1 VVPPAGA
8 GWHKLR
14 DDNYSIAFVK
24 VLPTRYPA
32 SDKGHT
38 FYVMAW
44 ISRLEAPAN
53 SSSAVEGSLQQ
64 RMTAASKRLHLLMFN
79 QRRQAG
85 RKWDCVVYDAQFE
98 ERDNPRFPASTV
110 LIMDTHGL
118 YCAHPLI
125 SDAAVNLFY
134 SERRVRGI
142 ASYFDE
148 ALRKE
153 AEDFIDNVTLIPA
166 PSGPLPPPPRERTLF
181 G

>member
-1 VVPPAGA
+1 
-8 GWHKLR
+8 
-14 DDNYSIAFVK
+14 
-24 VLPTRYPA
+24 
-32 SDKGHT
+32 
-38 FYVMAW
+38 
-44 ISRLEAPAN
+44 
-53 SSSAVEGSLQQ
+53 
-64 RMTAASKRLHLLMFN
+64 
-79 QRRQAG
+79 
-85 RKWDCVVYDAQFE
+85 
-98 ERDNPRFPASTV
+98 
-110 LIMDTHGL
+110 
-118 YCAHPLI
+118 LI